1 MPDLTILI
9 TVLEE
14 ARALLMRPDNDF
26 AWSSW
31 EDRDDALA
39 EVDALIARLRAG
51 ELPEARSLSVLF
63 APTGPLQEVS
73 ISSGWG
79 DTFLLLARRFDDAI
93 Q

>member
-1 MPDLTILI
+1 MPDLTSLI
-9 TVLEE
+9 SVMEE
-14 ARALLMRPDNDF
+14 ARVLLMRPDNDF

-31 EDRDDALA
+31 VDRDDALA

-51 ELPEARSLSVLF
+51 ELPEDRSLSVLF